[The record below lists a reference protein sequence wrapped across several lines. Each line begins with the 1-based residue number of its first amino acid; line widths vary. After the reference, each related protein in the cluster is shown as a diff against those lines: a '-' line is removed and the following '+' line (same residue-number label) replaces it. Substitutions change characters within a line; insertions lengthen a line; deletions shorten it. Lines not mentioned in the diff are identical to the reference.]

1 MPMVSCDGTCKV
13 STNYTGT
20 IIREYASKLEK
31 GSTQFT
37 AALMQARAAR
47 GARIHDYWQEAA

>member
-20 IIREYASKLEK
+20 GTIIREYASKLER
-31 GSTQFT
+31 GQRST
-37 AALMQARAAR
+37 AALMQARAR